1 MDDRTNYITNEVALD
16 YNAGF
21 TGALA
26 RAVMQYGGQ
35 PLANFPPAE

>member
-21 TGALA
+21 TDARA

-35 PLANFPPAE
+35 PLANFPPVE